1 MKSPY
6 RVEWGKKAGFD
17 CKIVWRMQDFR
28 GNLSN
33 QLNATNN
40 ELLKRLSRKCYYILS
55 FLLG

>member
-1 MKSPY
+1 MKSPC

-33 QLNATNN
+33 QLNATK
-40 ELLKRLSRKCYYILS
+40 LLKRLSRKCYYILS